1 MNRLPDD
8 AAGKGRGTRMK
19 LWKMLSLL
27 SIISLAS
34 LAALTGCTSK
44 EKLHLYSWADNF
56 DEQVLK
62 DFEKQYNVS
71 IKYDVF
77 SNNEE
82 LLAKIKTSGANY
94 DVIQPSDYMVATM
107 AKLGLL
113 EELNKANIPNI
124 ANVSKQFLNP
134 PYDPGNKY
142 SVIYTWGATGIA
154 YNTKYVKDPIN
165 SWKNLWD
172 PKYKGKVVLLDDSR
186 EVLGMGLKKL
196 GYSNSTKDTKQVSA
210 AMNDL
215 KTLLPNVLAFD
226 TDNIKQKFIS
236 EEAWIG
242 TVWTGDAYLM
252 AEDNKN
258 IAFVIPK
265 EGGTIWADNY
275 AIPKGSKHKE
285 LAEKFINYM
294 LDPQVDVTNYESI
307 GYSDPNEKA
316 LSLHDPE
323 FRNNKM
329 IFPPDEDLKRTE
341 WIMDVGEA
349 LQEYDKDWTE
359 LKSGRK

>member
-1 MNRLPDD
+1 
-8 AAGKGRGTRMK
+8 MK
-19 LWKMLSLL
+19 KWKMLSLL
-27 SIISLAS
+27 SIISLVS
-34 LAALTGCTSK
+34 LAVLSGCTSK
-44 EKLHLYSWADNF
+44 EKLHLFSWADNF

-62 DFEKQYNVS
+62 DFETQNNVK

-82 LLAKIKTSGANY
+82 LLAKMKTGGANY

-107 AKLGLL
+107 IKLGLL
-113 EELNKANIPNI
+113 EELDKSAIPNLN
-124 ANVSKQFLNP
+124 NVNTQFLNP

-142 SVIYTWGATGIA
+142 SVIYTWGVTGIA
-154 YNTKYVKDPIN
+154 YNTKYVKDPIT
-165 SWKNLWD
+165 SWSSLWD

-196 GYSNSTKDTKQVSA
+196 GYSNSTKDEGQLTS

-215 KTLLPNVLAFD
+215 KNLLPNVLAFD

-236 EEAWIG
+236 EQAWIG

-252 AEDNKN
+252 NQDNKN
-258 IAFVIPK
+258 ISFVIPK

-275 AIPKGSKHKE
+275 AIPKGSAHKD
-285 LAEKFINYM
+285 LAQKFINYM
-294 LDPQVDVTNYESI
+294 LDPKVSAANYESI
-307 GYSDPNEKA
+307 GYSDPNDKA
-316 LSLHDPE
+316 LPLHSAE
-323 FRNNKM
+323 FRDNKM
-329 IFPPDEDLKRTE
+329 IFPTADELKRTE
-341 WIMDVGEA
+341 WLLDVGDT
-349 LQEYDKDWTE
+349 LQQYDKDWTE